1 MFQLALE
8 ILRENETELIK
19 CADDSETLRV
29 LSEYTQKI
37 YEGRTNAD
45 SKVKIPSARWMLLSF
60 TKNNFRHSATSTN
73 EFSD

>member
-37 YEGRTNAD
+37 YEGRTNED
-45 SKVKIPSARWMLLSF
+45 SKVIIFSRERILVKVFFSSIDF
-60 TKNNFRHSATSTN
+60 TFFHEK
-73 EFSD
+73 